1 MVMSRKYDW
10 VQCFKTIWSGK
21 RNHEG
26 FKQVNH
32 RLNGFGFKASFI
44 SGLML
49 PLVQMTA
56 YGTYIGV
63 AVLGSYYVVAGVMR
77 SGAVASVYSIYLA
90 N

>member
-1 MVMSRKYDW
+1 MV
-10 VQCFKTIWSGK
+10 GK

-63 AVLGSYYVVAGVMR
+63 AVLGSYYVVLWCDR
-77 SGAVASVYSIYLA
+77 SGAVTSVYSIYLA